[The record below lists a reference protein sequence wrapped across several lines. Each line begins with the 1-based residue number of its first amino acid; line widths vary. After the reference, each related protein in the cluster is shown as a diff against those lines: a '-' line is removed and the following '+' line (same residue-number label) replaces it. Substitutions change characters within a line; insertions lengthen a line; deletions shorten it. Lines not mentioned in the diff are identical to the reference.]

1 MNLNPL
7 RHALGSVVSVS
18 FLAADGSEETV
29 IGTLDEVSE
38 SFLAVVGASIGDA
51 PIDGRLFVP
60 VSRVVT
66 VQEPEWR

>member
-1 MNLNPL
+1 MAIQL
-7 RHALGSVVSVS
+7 
-18 FLAADGSEETV
+18 
-29 IGTLDEVSE
+29 
-38 SFLAVVGASIGDA
+38 SIGDA

>member
-1 MNLNPL
+1 MNRNPL

-38 SFLAVVGASIGDA
+38 SFLAIIHGAIGDA
-51 PIDGRLFVP
+51 PIDGGWHSRL
-60 VSRVVT
+60 SARGLL
-66 VQEPEWR
+66 ERLL

>member
-1 MNLNPL
+1 MSRNPL

>member
-1 MNLNPL
+1 MSRNPL
-7 RHALGSVVSVS
+7 RHALGSVVSVA
-18 FLAADGSEETV
+18 FLAADGSEVTA

>member
-1 MNLNPL
+1 MSRNPL
-7 RHALGSVVSVS
+7 RRALGSVVSVS

>member
-1 MNLNPL
+1 MSRSSL
-7 RHALGSVVSVS
+7 RRALGALVSVT
-18 FLAADGSEETV
+18 FLDASGREVQVT
-29 IGTLDEVSE
+29 GTLDEVSE